1 MAVSSVSTVT
11 STSPISWQDATQKGL
26 KRARLTL
33 RGIETIEVIAER
45 VLVQKGEIKDY
56 EVELKI
62 IFRLDD

>member
-26 KRARLTL
+26 KRARQTL

-62 IFRLDD
+62 IFTLDD